1 MFLKRLGI
9 WIVNFLYPPIC
20 PICGA
25 PVEEA
30 HCLCPECY
38 KHLNFI
44 TEPCCRICGRPF
56 EYKGLS
62 DLICGSCMKK
72 APAFSMARSVLEY
85 DDFSKQL
92 ILAYKHGDRTNLT
105 PLLVKFLLQAEN
117 VIFQNVDMIIPVP
130 LHWTRFWKRRYN
142 QSSLLGKA
150 LGKKLGIP
158 CYSNILKRVR
168 MTESQGKKTR
178 QAREKNIKNAFRVA
192 RPDAIKGKKIL
203 LIDDVMTTGATITE
217 CTKILRKAG
226 AKEVK
231 VITLYRVI
239 RL

>member
-1 MFLKRLGI
+1 
-9 WIVNFLYPPIC
+9 
-20 PICGA
+20 
-25 PVEEA
+25 
-30 HCLCPECY
+30 
-38 KHLNFI
+38 
-44 TEPCCRICGRPF
+44 
-56 EYKGLS
+56 
-62 DLICGSCMKK
+62 MKK